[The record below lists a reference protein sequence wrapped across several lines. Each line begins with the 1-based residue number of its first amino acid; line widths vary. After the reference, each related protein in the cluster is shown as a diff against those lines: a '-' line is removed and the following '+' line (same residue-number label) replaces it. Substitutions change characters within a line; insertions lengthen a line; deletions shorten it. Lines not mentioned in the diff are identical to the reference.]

1 MLALCIAV
9 IGGISAAA
17 VGSSIAWVLGGI
29 TAATIALGFAVAGSA
44 ALPAAS
50 IALILVICGYNLGL
64 FAGLVLKAT
73 YPVSPR

>member
-29 TAATIALGFAVAGSA
+29 AVAGSA